1 MAKKFDMKALD
12 SIFDE
17 VLEKMDISKQNIF
30 VISEQSRQSYEDMK
44 NDLEDVRSNI
54 NRIVKAGDILEDKT
68 RAARRRLAEV
78 SNAFDSLSEN
88 QVRQA
93 YELANK
99 LQAAL
104 AENRAEE
111 KQYRQKRDR
120 LQRRLQALLQTIERA
135 EHLANRL
142 NVTMSYMTSDY
153 ENVGE
158 AIDKTKLKQ
167 DYSLRIIEA
176 QEEERKRLSREIHD
190 GPAQMMANVLLRSD
204 LIERTYRQKGPEL
217 AFQEIKS
224 LKEMVRDALTE
235 VRRIIYDLRPMALD
249 DLGLI
254 PTLKKYLDTIEDYN
268 KGIKLSFDSSGK
280 EVRLSSNYETAIFRL
295 VQEAITNALRHG
307 KASEIEVK
315 VEWLKTHVN
324 MIVKDNGTGFDQS
337 LVKDQSFGLL
347 GMKERIELVNGE
359 FFINSSPGNGTV
371 LMFQIPLEI
380 ESKRRY

>member
-1 MAKKFDMKALD
+1 MAKKYDVKALD
-12 SIFDE
+12 SIFGD
-17 VLEKMDISKQNIF
+17 VLDRMESSKQDIF

-44 NDLEDVRSNI
+44 NELEDVRSNI
-54 NRIVKAGDILEDKT
+54 TRIVKAGDLLEDKT

-78 SNAFDSLSEN
+78 SKFFDTLSEN
-88 QVRQA
+88 QVSQA
-93 YELANK
+93 YEQANR
-99 LQAAL
+99 LQVQL

-120 LQRRLQALLQTIERA
+120 LQRRLQSLLQTIERA

-142 NVTMSYMTSDY
+142 NVTISYLTSDY
-153 ENVGE
+153 EDVGE
-158 AIDKTKLKQ
+158 AIDKAKLKQ

-204 LIERTYRQKGPEL
+204 LIERTYREKGPEL

-249 DLGLI
+249 DLGLV
-254 PTLKKYLDTIEDYN
+254 PTLKKYLETTEDYN
-268 KGIKLSFDSSGK
+268 KGTKLYFQSNGN
-280 EVRLSSNYETAIFRL
+280 EVRLPSNYETAIFRL
-295 VQEAITNALRHG
+295 VQEAITNAVRHG
-307 KASEIEVK
+307 KASQIEVK
-315 VEWLKTHVN
+315 VEWLKNHVTL
-324 MIVKDNGTGFDQS
+324 IVKDNGAGFDQS
-337 LVKDQSFGLL
+337 IVKNQSFGLL

-371 LMFQIPLEI
+371 LMFQIPLET
-380 ESKRRY
+380 ES

>member
-1 MAKKFDMKALD
+1 MAKKFDVKALD

-17 VLEKMDISKQNIF
+17 VLEKMEISKQHIF

-54 NRIVKAGDILEDKT
+54 ARIVRAGDTLEDKT

-78 SNAFDSLSEN
+78 SKVFDSLSEN

-93 YELANK
+93 YELANE
-99 LQAAL
+99 LQAEL

-111 KQYRQKRDR
+111 KQYRQKRDL
-120 LQRRLQALLQTIERA
+120 LQRRLQSLLQTIEHA

-142 NVTMSYMTSDY
+142 NVTLSYLTSDY
-153 ENVGE
+153 EDVGE

-204 LIERTYRQKGPEL
+204 LIERTYREKGPEL

-254 PTLKKYLDTIEDYN
+254 PTLRKYLETTQEYN
-268 KGIKLSFDSSGK
+268 KGIKLSFESKGN
-280 EVRLSSNYETAIFRL
+280 EVRLPGNYETAIFRL
-295 VQEAITNALRHG
+295 VQEAITNAVRHG

-337 LVKDQSFGLL
+337 IVKNQSFGLL

-359 FFINSSPGNGTV
+359 FFINSSPGNGAM
-371 LMFQIPLEI
+371 LMFQIPLETK
-380 ESKRRY
+380 S

>member
-1 MAKKFDMKALD
+1 MAKKYDVKALD
-12 SIFDE
+12 SIFGD
-17 VLEKMDISKQNIF
+17 VLDRMESSKQDIF

-44 NDLEDVRSNI
+44 NELEDVRSNI
-54 NRIVKAGDILEDKT
+54 TRIVKAGDLLEDKT

-78 SNAFDSLSEN
+78 SKFFDTLSEN
-88 QVRQA
+88 QVSQA
-93 YELANK
+93 YEQANR
-99 LQAAL
+99 LQVQL

-120 LQRRLQALLQTIERA
+120 LQRRLQSLLQTIERA

-142 NVTMSYMTSDY
+142 NVTISYLTSDY
-153 ENVGE
+153 EDVGE
-158 AIDKTKLKQ
+158 AIDKAKLKQ

-204 LIERTYRQKGPEL
+204 LIERTYREKGPEL

-249 DLGLI
+249 DLGLV
-254 PTLKKYLDTIEDYN
+254 PTLKKYLETTEDYN
-268 KGIKLSFDSSGK
+268 KGTKLYFQSNGN
-280 EVRLSSNYETAIFRL
+280 EVRLPGNYETAIFRL
-295 VQEAITNALRHG
+295 VQEAITNAVRHG
-307 KASEIEVK
+307 KASQIEVK
-315 VEWLKTHVN
+315 VEWLKNHVTL
-324 MIVKDNGTGFDQS
+324 IVKDNGAGFDQS
-337 LVKDQSFGLL
+337 IVKNQSFGLL

-371 LMFQIPLEI
+371 LMFQIPLET
-380 ESKRRY
+380 ES